1 MKMLIKDGQCFVN
14 GRLVETDVLV
24 QDGKIQSLEK
34 GLIAE
39 EKVDQVIDAHDKL
52 VAPGLVDVHVHF
64 RDPGFIYKETVE
76 TGSKAAAHGGFTTV
90 GAMPN
95 VDPVP
100 DTPDK
105 IRQMVE
111 HNQKTGVVHIAQYS
125 SVTVNRQGD
134 HLVDFQAMKDAGAF
148 AFSNDGSGIQ
158 TAGTMYQAMA
168 GAAKVDLPLAA
179 HVEDNSLLFSGVMT
193 AGKRADELGL
203 PGAPSVSESAQIARD
218 LVLAKATGVHYHI
231 CHVSTKESVEL
242 VRLAKKEGVNVTC
255 EVTPHHLLLA
265 DRDIPANN
273 SYFKMNPPLRHE
285 EDRQA
290 VIEGLL
296 DGTIDMI
303 ATDHAPHSE
312 EEKPQDDMRGAAN
325 GITGSETAF
334 AMLYTK
340 FVRSGIFSLSQLLN
354 WMSTVPAEQF
364 GLKNAGHLEPGQ
376 PADIAILDLNTE
388 RQITE
393 EGYRSKGVNN
403 PFTGQRVYGTTDLTL
418 VDGKV
423 AYSRNGEEFA

>member
-1 MKMLIKDGQCFVN
+1 MRMLIKGGRCFVDGRLVDTDVLIKDG
-14 GRLVETDVLV
+14 
-24 QDGKIQSLEK
+24 KIQALGK
-34 GLIAE
+34 NLVAE
-39 EKVDQVIDAHDKL
+39 DSVNKLIDASGKL

-64 RDPGFIYKETVE
+64 RDPGLTYKETVE
-76 TGSKAAAHGGFTTV
+76 TGSKAAAHGCFTTV

-100 DTPDK
+100 DTPEK
-105 IRQMVE
+105 MQQMIK
-111 HNQKTGVVHIAQYS
+111 HNQQTGVVHVAQYS

-134 HLVDFQAMKDAGAF
+134 QSVDFQAMKDAGAF

-158 TAGTMYQAMA
+158 TAGTMYRAME
-168 GAAKVDLPLAA
+168 GAAKVGLPLAA
-179 HVEDNSLLFSGVMT
+179 HVEDNSLLFGGVMT
-193 AGKRADELGL
+193 AGKRAKELGL
-203 PGAPSVSESAQIARD
+203 PGAPSVSESAQVARD

-265 DRDIPANN
+265 DKDIPANN

-303 ATDHAPHSE
+303 ATDHAPHSRK
-312 EEKPQDDMRGAAN
+312 EKPQDDMRGASN

-334 AMLYTK
+334 EMLYTK
-340 FVRSGIFSLSQLLN
+340 FVRPGIFSLTQLLN
-354 WMSTVPAEQF
+354 WMSTIPAEQF
-364 GLKNAGHLEPGQ
+364 GLDQAGHLEPGK
-376 PADIAILDLNTE
+376 PADIAIFDLNTE
-388 RQITE
+388 REITE
-393 EGYRSKGVNN
+393 DSYLSKGVNN

-423 AYSRNGEEFA
+423 AYSRNGEEE

>member
-1 MKMLIKDGQCFVN
+1 MRMLIKGGRCFVDGRLIDTDVLIKDG
-14 GRLVETDVLV
+14 
-24 QDGKIQSLEK
+24 KIQALGK
-34 GLIAE
+34 NLVAE
-39 EKVDQVIDAHDKL
+39 DSVDKLIDASGKL

-64 RDPGFIYKETVE
+64 RDPGLTYKETVE

-100 DTPDK
+100 DTPEK
-105 IRQMVE
+105 MRQMIK
-111 HNQKTGVVHIAQYS
+111 HNQQTGVVHVAQYS

-134 HLVDFQAMKDAGAF
+134 QPVDFQAMKDAGAF

-158 TAGTMYQAMA
+158 TAGTMYRAME
-168 GAAKVDLPLAA
+168 GAAKVGLPLAA
-179 HVEDNSLLFSGVMT
+179 HVEDNSLLFGGVMT
-193 AGKRADELGL
+193 AGKRAEELGL
-203 PGAPSVSESAQIARD
+203 PGAPSVSESAQVARD

-265 DRDIPANN
+265 DKDIPANN

-303 ATDHAPHSE
+303 ATDHAPHSRKK
-312 EEKPQDDMRGAAN
+312 KPQDDMRGAAN

-334 AMLYTK
+334 EMLYTK
-340 FVRSGIFSLSQLLN
+340 FVRPGIFSLAQLLN
-354 WMSTVPAEQF
+354 WLSAVPAEEF
-364 GLKNAGHLEPGQ
+364 GLDQAGHLEPGK
-376 PADIAILDLNTE
+376 PADIAIFDLNTE
-388 RQITE
+388 RKITE
-393 EGYRSKGVNN
+393 DSYLSKGVNS

-423 AYSRNGEEFA
+423 AYSRNGEEE

>member
-1 MKMLIKDGQCFVN
+1 MRMLIKGGRCFVDGRLIDTDVLIKDG
-14 GRLVETDVLV
+14 
-24 QDGKIQSLEK
+24 KIQALGK
-34 GLIAE
+34 NLVAE
-39 EKVDQVIDAHDKL
+39 DSVDKLIDASGKL

-64 RDPGFIYKETVE
+64 RDPGLTYKETVE

-100 DTPDK
+100 DTPEK
-105 IRQMVE
+105 MRQMIK
-111 HNQKTGVVHIAQYS
+111 HNQQTGVVHVAQYS
-125 SVTVNRQGD
+125 NVTVNRQGD
-134 HLVDFQAMKDAGAF
+134 QPVDFQAMKDAGAF

-158 TAGTMYQAMA
+158 TAGTMYRAME
-168 GAAKVDLPLAA
+168 GAAKVGLPLAA
-179 HVEDNSLLFSGVMT
+179 HVEDNSLLFGGVMT
-193 AGKRADELGL
+193 AGKRAEELGL
-203 PGAPSVSESAQIARD
+203 PGAPSVSESAQVARD

-265 DRDIPANN
+265 DKDIPANN

-303 ATDHAPHSE
+303 ATDHAPHSRK
-312 EEKPQDDMRGAAN
+312 EKPQDDMRGAAN

-334 AMLYTK
+334 EMLYTK
-340 FVRSGIFSLSQLLN
+340 FVRPGIFSLAQLLN
-354 WMSTVPAEQF
+354 WLSAVPAEEF
-364 GLKNAGHLEPGQ
+364 GLDQAGHLEPGK
-376 PADIAILDLNTE
+376 PADIAIFDLNTE
-388 RQITE
+388 RKITE
-393 EGYRSKGVNN
+393 DSYLSKGVNS

-423 AYSRNGEEFA
+423 AYSRNGEEE

>member
-1 MKMLIKDGQCFVN
+1 MRMLIKGGRCFVDGRLIDTDVLIKDG
-14 GRLVETDVLV
+14 
-24 QDGKIQSLEK
+24 KIQALGK
-34 GLIAE
+34 NLVAE
-39 EKVDQVIDAHDKL
+39 DSVDKLIDASGKL

-64 RDPGFIYKETVE
+64 RDPGLTYKETVE

-100 DTPDK
+100 DTPEK
-105 IRQMVE
+105 MRQMIK
-111 HNQKTGVVHIAQYS
+111 HNQQTGVVHVAQYS

-134 HLVDFQAMKDAGAF
+134 QPVDFQAMKDAGAF

-158 TAGTMYQAMA
+158 TAGTMYRAME
-168 GAAKVDLPLAA
+168 GAAKVGLPLAA
-179 HVEDNSLLFSGVMT
+179 HVEDNSLLFGGVMT
-193 AGKRADELGL
+193 AGKRAEELGL
-203 PGAPSVSESAQIARD
+203 PGAPSVSESAQVARD
-218 LVLAKATGVHYHI
+218 LVLAKVTGVHYHI

-265 DRDIPANN
+265 DKDIPANN

-303 ATDHAPHSE
+303 ATDHAPHSRK
-312 EEKPQDDMRGAAN
+312 EKPQDDMRGAAN

-334 AMLYTK
+334 EMLYTK
-340 FVRSGIFSLSQLLN
+340 FVRPGIFSLAQLLN
-354 WMSTVPAEQF
+354 WLSAVPAEEF
-364 GLKNAGHLEPGQ
+364 GLDQAGHLEPGK
-376 PADIAILDLNTE
+376 PADIAIFDLNTE
-388 RQITE
+388 RKITE
-393 EGYRSKGVNN
+393 DSYLSKGVNS

-423 AYSRNGEEFA
+423 AYSRNGEEE

>member
-1 MKMLIKDGQCFVN
+1 MRMLIKGGRCFVDGRLVDTDVLIKDG
-14 GRLVETDVLV
+14 
-24 QDGKIQSLEK
+24 KIQALGK
-34 GLIAE
+34 NLVAE
-39 EKVDQVIDAHDKL
+39 DSVNKLIDASGKL

-64 RDPGFIYKETVE
+64 RDPGLTYKETVE

-100 DTPDK
+100 DTSEK
-105 IRQMVE
+105 MQQMIK
-111 HNQKTGVVHIAQYS
+111 HNQQTGVVHVAQYS

-134 HLVDFQAMKDAGAF
+134 QPVDFQAMKDAGAF

-158 TAGTMYQAMA
+158 TAGTMYRAMK
-168 GAAKVDLPLAA
+168 GAAKVGLPLAA
-179 HVEDNSLLFSGVMT
+179 HVEDNSLLFGGVMT
-193 AGKRADELGL
+193 AGKRAEELGL
-203 PGAPSVSESAQIARD
+203 PGAPSVSESAQVARD

-265 DRDIPANN
+265 DKDIPANN

-303 ATDHAPHSE
+303 ATDHAPHSRK
-312 EEKPQDDMRGAAN
+312 EKPQDDMRGAAN

-334 AMLYTK
+334 EMLYTK
-340 FVRSGIFSLSQLLN
+340 FVRPGIFSLTQLLN
-354 WMSTVPAEQF
+354 WMSTIPAEQF
-364 GLKNAGHLEPGQ
+364 GLDQAGHLEPGK
-376 PADIAILDLNTE
+376 PADITIFDLNTE
-388 RQITE
+388 REITE
-393 EGYRSKGVNN
+393 DSYLSKGVNN

-423 AYSRNGEEFA
+423 AYSRNGEEE

>member
-1 MKMLIKDGQCFVN
+1 MRMLIKGGRCFVDGRLIDTDVLIKDG
-14 GRLVETDVLV
+14 
-24 QDGKIQSLEK
+24 KIQALGK
-34 GLIAE
+34 NLVAE
-39 EKVDQVIDAHDKL
+39 DSVDKLIDASGKL

-64 RDPGFIYKETVE
+64 RDPGLTYKETVE

-100 DTPDK
+100 DTPEK
-105 IRQMVE
+105 MRQMIK
-111 HNQKTGVVHIAQYS
+111 HNQQTGVVHVAQYS

-134 HLVDFQAMKDAGAF
+134 QPVDFQAMKDAGAF

-158 TAGTMYQAMA
+158 TAGTMYRAME
-168 GAAKVDLPLAA
+168 GAAKVGLPLAA
-179 HVEDNSLLFSGVMT
+179 HVEDNSLLFGGVMT
-193 AGKRADELGL
+193 AGKRAEKLGL
-203 PGAPSVSESAQIARD
+203 PGAPSVSESAQVARD

-265 DRDIPANN
+265 DKDIPANN

-303 ATDHAPHSE
+303 ATDHAPHSRK
-312 EEKPQDDMRGAAN
+312 EKPQDDMRGAAN

-334 AMLYTK
+334 EMLYTK
-340 FVRSGIFSLSQLLN
+340 FVRPGIFSLAQLLN
-354 WMSTVPAEQF
+354 WLSAVPAEEF
-364 GLKNAGHLEPGQ
+364 GLDQAGHLKPGK
-376 PADIAILDLNTE
+376 PADIAIFDLNTE
-388 RQITE
+388 RKITE
-393 EGYRSKGVNN
+393 DSYLSKGVNS

-423 AYSRNGEEFA
+423 AYSRNGEEE

>member
-1 MKMLIKDGQCFVN
+1 MRMLIKGGRCFVDGRLIDTDVLIKDG
-14 GRLVETDVLV
+14 
-24 QDGKIQSLEK
+24 KIQALGK
-34 GLIAE
+34 NLVAE
-39 EKVDQVIDAHDKL
+39 DSVDKLIDASGKL

-64 RDPGFIYKETVE
+64 RDPGLTYKETVE

-100 DTPDK
+100 DTPEK
-105 IRQMVE
+105 MRQMIK
-111 HNQKTGVVHIAQYS
+111 HNQQTGVVHVAQYS

-134 HLVDFQAMKDAGAF
+134 QPVDFQAMKDAGAF

-158 TAGTMYQAMA
+158 TAGTMYRAME
-168 GAAKVDLPLAA
+168 GAAKVGLPLAA
-179 HVEDNSLLFSGVMT
+179 HVEDNSLLFGGVMT
-193 AGKRADELGL
+193 AGKRAEELGL
-203 PGAPSVSESAQIARD
+203 PGAPSVSESAQVARD
-218 LVLAKATGVHYHI
+218 LVLAKVTGVHYHI

-265 DRDIPANN
+265 DKDIPANN

-303 ATDHAPHSE
+303 ATDHAPHSRK
-312 EEKPQDDMRGAAN
+312 EKPQDDMRGAAN

-334 AMLYTK
+334 EMLYTK
-340 FVRSGIFSLSQLLN
+340 FVRPGIFSLAQLLN
-354 WMSTVPAEQF
+354 WLSAVPAEEF
-364 GLKNAGHLEPGQ
+364 GLDQAGHLEPGK
-376 PADIAILDLNTE
+376 PADIAIFDLYTE
-388 RQITE
+388 RKITE
-393 EGYRSKGVNN
+393 DSYLSKGVNS

-423 AYSRNGEEFA
+423 AYSRNGEEE

>member
-1 MKMLIKDGQCFVN
+1 MRMLIKGGRCFVDGRLIDTDVLIKDG
-14 GRLVETDVLV
+14 
-24 QDGKIQSLEK
+24 KIQALGK
-34 GLIAE
+34 NLVAE
-39 EKVDQVIDAHDKL
+39 DSVDKLIDASGKL

-64 RDPGFIYKETVE
+64 RDPGLTYKETVE

-100 DTPDK
+100 DTPEK
-105 IRQMVE
+105 MRQMIK
-111 HNQKTGVVHIAQYS
+111 HNQQTGVVHVAQYS

-134 HLVDFQAMKDAGAF
+134 QPVDFQAMKDAGAF

-158 TAGTMYQAMA
+158 TAGTMYRAMED
-168 GAAKVDLPLAA
+168 AAKVGLPLAA
-179 HVEDNSLLFSGVMT
+179 HVEDNSLLFGGVMT
-193 AGKRADELGL
+193 AGKRAEELGL
-203 PGAPSVSESAQIARD
+203 PGVPSVSESAQVARD

-265 DRDIPANN
+265 DKDIPANN

-303 ATDHAPHSE
+303 ATDHAPHSRK
-312 EEKPQDDMRGAAN
+312 EKPQDDMRGAAN

-334 AMLYTK
+334 EMLYTK
-340 FVRSGIFSLSQLLN
+340 FVRPGIFSLAQLLN
-354 WMSTVPAEQF
+354 WLSAVPAEEF
-364 GLKNAGHLEPGQ
+364 GLDQAGHLEPGK
-376 PADIAILDLNTE
+376 PADIAIFDLNTE
-388 RQITE
+388 RKITE
-393 EGYRSKGVNN
+393 DSYLSKGVNS

-423 AYSRNGEEFA
+423 AYSRNGEEE

>member
-1 MKMLIKDGQCFVN
+1 MRMLIKGGRCFVDGRLIDTDVLIKDG
-14 GRLVETDVLV
+14 
-24 QDGKIQSLEK
+24 KIQALGK
-34 GLIAE
+34 NLVAE
-39 EKVDQVIDAHDKL
+39 DSVDKLIDASGKL

-64 RDPGFIYKETVE
+64 RDPGLTYKETVE

-100 DTPDK
+100 DTPEK
-105 IRQMVE
+105 MRQMIK
-111 HNQKTGVVHIAQYS
+111 HNQQTGVIHVAQYS

-134 HLVDFQAMKDAGAF
+134 QPVDFQAMKDAGAF

-158 TAGTMYQAMA
+158 TAGTMYRAME
-168 GAAKVDLPLAA
+168 GAAKVGLPLAA
-179 HVEDNSLLFSGVMT
+179 HVEDNSLLFGGVMT
-193 AGKRADELGL
+193 AGKRAEELGL
-203 PGAPSVSESAQIARD
+203 PGVPSVSESAQVARD

-265 DRDIPANN
+265 DKDIPANN

-303 ATDHAPHSE
+303 ATDHAPHSRK
-312 EEKPQDDMRGAAN
+312 EKPQDDMRGAAN

-334 AMLYTK
+334 EMLYTK
-340 FVRSGIFSLSQLLN
+340 FVRPGIFSLAQLLN
-354 WMSTVPAEQF
+354 WLSAVPAEEF
-364 GLKNAGHLEPGQ
+364 GLDQAGHLEPGK
-376 PADIAILDLNTE
+376 PADIAIFDLNTE
-388 RQITE
+388 RKITE
-393 EGYRSKGVNN
+393 DSYLSKGVNS

-423 AYSRNGEEFA
+423 AYSRNGEKE

>member
-1 MKMLIKDGQCFVN
+1 MRMLIKGGRCFVDGRLIDTDVLIKDG
-14 GRLVETDVLV
+14 
-24 QDGKIQSLEK
+24 KIQALGK
-34 GLIAE
+34 NLVAE
-39 EKVDQVIDAHDKL
+39 DSVDKLIDASGKL

-64 RDPGFIYKETVE
+64 RDPGLTYKETVE

-100 DTPDK
+100 DTPEK
-105 IRQMVE
+105 MRQMIK
-111 HNQKTGVVHIAQYS
+111 HNQQTGVVHVAQYS

-134 HLVDFQAMKDAGAF
+134 QPVDFQAMKDAGAF

-158 TAGTMYQAMA
+158 TAGTMYRAME
-168 GAAKVDLPLAA
+168 GAAKVGLPLAA
-179 HVEDNSLLFSGVMT
+179 HVEDNSLLFGGVMT
-193 AGKRADELGL
+193 AGKRAEELGL
-203 PGAPSVSESAQIARD
+203 PGAPSVSESAQVARD

-265 DRDIPANN
+265 DKDIPANN

-303 ATDHAPHSE
+303 ATDHAPYSRK
-312 EEKPQDDMRGAAN
+312 EKPQDDMRGAAN

-334 AMLYTK
+334 EMLYTK
-340 FVRSGIFSLSQLLN
+340 FVRPGIFSLAQLLN
-354 WMSTVPAEQF
+354 WLSAVPAEEF
-364 GLKNAGHLEPGQ
+364 GLDQAGHLEPGK
-376 PADIAILDLNTE
+376 PADIAIFDLNTE
-388 RQITE
+388 RKITE
-393 EGYRSKGVNN
+393 DSYLSKGVNS

-423 AYSRNGEEFA
+423 AYSRNGEEE

>member
-1 MKMLIKDGQCFVN
+1 MRMLIKGGRCFVDGRLIDTDVLIKDG
-14 GRLVETDVLV
+14 
-24 QDGKIQSLEK
+24 KIQALGK
-34 GLIAE
+34 NLVAE
-39 EKVDQVIDAHDKL
+39 DSVDKLIDASGKL

-64 RDPGFIYKETVE
+64 RDPGLTYKETVE

-100 DTPDK
+100 DTPEK
-105 IRQMVE
+105 MRQMIK
-111 HNQKTGVVHIAQYS
+111 HNQQTGVVHVAQYS

-134 HLVDFQAMKDAGAF
+134 QPVDFQAMKDTGAF

-158 TAGTMYQAMA
+158 TAGTMYRAME
-168 GAAKVDLPLAA
+168 GAAKVGLPLAA
-179 HVEDNSLLFSGVMT
+179 HVEDNSLLFGGVMT
-193 AGKRADELGL
+193 AGKRAEELGL
-203 PGAPSVSESAQIARD
+203 PGAPSVSESAQVARD

-265 DRDIPANN
+265 DKDIPANN

-303 ATDHAPHSE
+303 ATDHAPHLRK
-312 EEKPQDDMRGAAN
+312 EKPQDDMRGAAN

-334 AMLYTK
+334 EMLYTK
-340 FVRSGIFSLSQLLN
+340 FVRPGIFSLAQLLN
-354 WMSTVPAEQF
+354 WLSAVPAEEF
-364 GLKNAGHLEPGQ
+364 GLDQAGHLEPGK
-376 PADIAILDLNTE
+376 PADIAIFDLNTE
-388 RQITE
+388 RKITE
-393 EGYRSKGVNN
+393 DSYLSKGVNS

-423 AYSRNGEEFA
+423 AYSRNGEEE

>member
-1 MKMLIKDGQCFVN
+1 MRMLIKGGRCFVDGRLVDTDVLIKDG
-14 GRLVETDVLV
+14 
-24 QDGKIQSLEK
+24 KIQALGK
-34 GLIAE
+34 NLVAE
-39 EKVDQVIDAHDKL
+39 DSVNKLIDASGKL

-64 RDPGFIYKETVE
+64 RDPGLTYKETVE

-100 DTPDK
+100 DTPEK
-105 IRQMVE
+105 MQQMIK
-111 HNQKTGVVHIAQYS
+111 HNQQTGVVHVAQYS

-134 HLVDFQAMKDAGAF
+134 QSVDFQAMKDAGAF

-158 TAGTMYQAMA
+158 TAGTMYRAME
-168 GAAKVDLPLAA
+168 GAAKVGLPLAA
-179 HVEDNSLLFSGVMT
+179 HVEDNSLLFGGVMT
-193 AGKRADELGL
+193 AGKRSKELGL
-203 PGAPSVSESAQIARD
+203 PGAPSVSESAQVARD

-265 DRDIPANN
+265 DKDIPANN

-303 ATDHAPHSE
+303 ATDHAPHSRK
-312 EEKPQDDMRGAAN
+312 EKPQDDMRGASN

-334 AMLYTK
+334 EMLYTK
-340 FVRSGIFSLSQLLN
+340 FVRPGIFSLTQLLN
-354 WMSTVPAEQF
+354 WMSTIPAEQF
-364 GLKNAGHLEPGQ
+364 GLDQAGHLEPGK
-376 PADIAILDLNTE
+376 PADIAIFDLNTE
-388 RQITE
+388 REITE
-393 EGYRSKGVNN
+393 DSYLSKGVNN

-423 AYSRNGEEFA
+423 AYSRNGEEE

>member
-1 MKMLIKDGQCFVN
+1 MRMLIKGGRCFVDGRLVDTDVLIKDG
-14 GRLVETDVLV
+14 
-24 QDGKIQSLEK
+24 KIQALGK
-34 GLIAE
+34 NLVAE
-39 EKVDQVIDAHDKL
+39 DSVNKLIDASGKL

-64 RDPGFIYKETVE
+64 RDPGLTYKETVE

-100 DTPDK
+100 DTSEK
-105 IRQMVE
+105 MQQMIK
-111 HNQKTGVVHIAQYS
+111 HNQQTGVVHVAQYS

-134 HLVDFQAMKDAGAF
+134 QLVDFQAMKDAGAF

-158 TAGTMYQAMA
+158 TAGTMYRAME
-168 GAAKVDLPLAA
+168 GAAKVGLPLTA
-179 HVEDNSLLFSGVMT
+179 HVEDNSLLFGGVMT
-193 AGKRADELGL
+193 AGKRAEELGL
-203 PGAPSVSESAQIARD
+203 PGAPSVSESAQVARD

-265 DRDIPANN
+265 DKDIPANN

-303 ATDHAPHSE
+303 ATDHAPHSRK
-312 EEKPQDDMRGAAN
+312 EKPQDDMRGAAN

-334 AMLYTK
+334 EMLYTK
-340 FVRSGIFSLSQLLN
+340 FVRPGIFSLTQLLN
-354 WMSTVPAEQF
+354 WMSTIPAEQF
-364 GLKNAGHLEPGQ
+364 GLDQAGHLEPGK
-376 PADIAILDLNTE
+376 PADITIFDLNTE
-388 RQITE
+388 REITE
-393 EGYRSKGVNN
+393 DSYLSKGVNN

-423 AYSRNGEEFA
+423 AYSRNGEEE

>member
-1 MKMLIKDGQCFVN
+1 MRMLIKGGRCFVDGRLIDTDVLIKDG
-14 GRLVETDVLV
+14 
-24 QDGKIQSLEK
+24 KIQALGK
-34 GLIAE
+34 NLVAE
-39 EKVDQVIDAHDKL
+39 DSVDKLIDASGKL

-64 RDPGFIYKETVE
+64 RDPGLTYKETVE

-100 DTPDK
+100 DTPEK
-105 IRQMVE
+105 MRQMIK
-111 HNQKTGVVHIAQYS
+111 HNQQTGVVHVAQYS
-125 SVTVNRQGD
+125 SVTVNSQGD
-134 HLVDFQAMKDAGAF
+134 QPVDFQAMKDAGAF

-158 TAGTMYQAMA
+158 TAGTMYRAME
-168 GAAKVDLPLAA
+168 GAAKVGLPLAA
-179 HVEDNSLLFSGVMT
+179 HVEDNSLLFGGVMT
-193 AGKRADELGL
+193 AGKRAEELGL
-203 PGAPSVSESAQIARD
+203 PGAPSVSESAQVARD

-265 DRDIPANN
+265 DKDIPANN

-303 ATDHAPHSE
+303 ATDHAPHSRK
-312 EEKPQDDMRGAAN
+312 EKPQDDMRGAAN

-334 AMLYTK
+334 EMLYTK
-340 FVRSGIFSLSQLLN
+340 FVRPGIFSLAQLLN
-354 WMSTVPAEQF
+354 WLSAVPAEEF
-364 GLKNAGHLEPGQ
+364 GLDQAGHLEPGK
-376 PADIAILDLNTE
+376 PADIAIFDLNTE
-388 RQITE
+388 RKITE
-393 EGYRSKGVNN
+393 DSYLSKGVNS

-423 AYSRNGEEFA
+423 AYSRNGEEE